1 MHTWRQAILMMA
13 VACAA
18 CGTRQTDSTKSQPL
32 SARREAAIDVDVR
45 AFALDVAR
53 DITQEGPAAW
63 RRHFSESP
71 AFFMAADGNLQ
82 FPDRASATA
91 GIQALT
97 RTIQHIDLKWSDNLR
112 VDPLAADLA
121 LIATPYHEIIV
132 TSSGSRVDS
141 TGFFTGVTE
150 FRDGRWRFRN
160 AHWSSIR
167 QPDPSSR

>member
-1 MHTWRQAILMMA
+1 MHPWRQPILLIA

-18 CGTRQTDSTKSQPL
+18 CGPRPMDSTKSQPL

-45 AFALDVAR
+45 AFAFDVAR
-53 DITQEGPAAW
+53 DITAEGPAAW
-63 RRHFSESP
+63 RRYFSESP

-82 FPDRASATA
+82 FPDSATATA
-91 GIQALT
+91 GIQALA

-112 VDPLAADLA
+112 VDPLAPDLA
-121 LIATPYHEIIV
+121 MIATPYHEMIV
-132 TSSGSRVDS
+132 TSSGTRLDS

-160 AHWSSIR
+160 AHWSSAP
-167 QPDPSSR
+167 QPAAASR

>member
-18 CGTRQTDSTKSQPL
+18 CGTRQTDSVKSQPL

-45 AFALDVAR
+45 AFAFDVAR
-53 DITQEGPAAW
+53 DITAEGPAAW

-82 FPDRASATA
+82 FPDSASATA

-112 VDPLAADLA
+112 VDALAPDLA

-167 QPDPSSR
+167 QPGPSSR